1 MLQIWYNNFGDIMN
15 IGLFTDMYYPRISGV
30 VTSAQ
35 ILERQLTNL
44 GHRVYIFTTAD
55 PQAPT
60 FESRVYRLP
69 SVPLFFLKDTHRMAY
84 FYPPQLMIT
93 VRKLKL
99 DVIHTYT
106 EFSLGFF
113 GKLISKMFGI
123 PMVHTYHTMYEDYV
137 HYIAN
142 GKLITRKGAQA
153 YSRVFCNRA
162 DIVIAPTEKTT
173 AYLQNIGVKKPVRAI
188 PTGLDFSI
196 FNPARFSAREL
207 AKTRAELGFKADD
220 KIISVIGRV
229 AREKSLDVLINMM
242 PKLLTQVPNAKLLIV
257 GDGPVRGELEAQA
270 RRLGVSQAVVFAG
283 LKPRVDIPKYYI
295 IGDAFA
301 TASTSETQGLTYIE
315 AMAARIPVVIKKDP
329 AFLGL
334 VRHKETG
341 FIFENDDEAAD
352 TVAYVL
358 NHPELAHRVA
368 LRAYAAAQPLSA
380 EVFGLELEAV
390 YREVMCGSPR

>member
-1 MLQIWYNNFGDIMN
+1 MN

-35 ILERQLTNL
+35 MLEQELTKL
-44 GHRVYIFTTAD
+44 GHRVYIFTTTD
-55 PQAPT
+55 PEAPH
-60 FESRVYRLP
+60 FESRIYRLP
-69 SVPLFFLKDTHRMAY
+69 SVPLFFLRDTHRMAY
-84 FYPPQLMIT
+84 FYPPHLILKAK
-93 VRKLKL
+93 KLKL
-99 DVIHTYT
+99 DVVHTYT

-113 GKLISKMFGI
+113 GKLISKIFGI

-142 GKLITRKGAQA
+142 GRIISRKGAQR

-162 DIVIAPTEKTT
+162 DMVIAPTDTT
-173 AYLQNIGVKKPVRAI
+173 AAYLRDIGVERPIYTI
-188 PTGLDFSI
+188 PTGLDFGP
-196 FNPARFSAREL
+196 FNPTKFTPKEL
-207 AKTRAELGFKADD
+207 AKTRTELGLGPEDAV
-220 KIISVIGRV
+220 ISAVGRV

-242 PKLLTQVPNAKLLIV
+242 PRLLTLVPAAKLLIV

-270 RRLGVSQAVVFAG
+270 RQLGVDKAVIFTG
-283 LKPRVDIPKYYI
+283 LKPWVDIPKYYA
-295 IGDAFA
+295 IGDVFA

-315 AMAARIPVVIKKDP
+315 AMAARLPVVIKKDP

-334 VRHKETG
+334 IKHEETG
-341 FIFENDDEAAD
+341 FIFTHDHEAAD

-358 NHPELAHRVA
+358 KNPDMAKRVA

-390 YREVMCGSPR
+390 YREAIKGENF